1 MRRRV
6 VRGRMVMWHLFVRV
20 LLCVLVEEWVDL
32 PHRGVYGTGAYHEFG
47 IELCRC
53 DTIAE

>member
-6 VRGRMVMWHLFVRV
+6 VRGRVVMWHLFVRV